1 MALLQEGKEV
11 PGYRV
16 ERYLGEGAFA
26 EVYRVKHP
34 HLGRQAMKVFK
45 TQGPQAE
52 AALLTRL
59 THPNVVR
66 VYEAGT
72 LQTTAGTRS
81 FLTMEYVPGG
91 TLYRNWANLRPAP
104 LPTRQTVRTVREV
117 AQGLAAAHQERP
129 PILHLDITPQNILID
144 QAGRARLSDFGLAK
158 VANPD
163 PCKPRGSVTLAFS
176 PPESLLGAQAE
187 SCASDVWALGAVA
200 YLLLTDTYPYPDG
213 ASRRTT
219 PPRPSALNSE
229 VDRVL
234 DEIVLDALAPNPT
247 RRTPNAMVL
256 ARQLVEYE
264 GAVR

>member
-1 MALLQEGKEV
+1 MVLLQEGKDI

-45 TQGPQAE
+45 THGPQAE

-59 THPNVVR
+59 THPNIVR

-72 LQTTAGTRS
+72 LQTALGSRS
-81 FLTMEYVPGG
+81 FLTMEYVAGG
-91 TLYRNWANLRPAP
+91 TLHRTWANPRPTP
-104 LPTRQTVRTVREV
+104 LPKRRTVRTVREV
-117 AQGLAAAHQERP
+117 AQGLAVAHRERP

-144 QAGRARLSDFGLAK
+144 KSGHARLSDFGLAK

-163 PCKPRGSVTLAFS
+163 PGKPRGSVTIAFS

-187 SCASDVWALGAVA
+187 SCASDVWALGAIA

-213 ASRRTT
+213 ASRRIA

-229 VDRVL
+229 VDSAL
-234 DEIVLDALAPNPT
+234 DEIVLDALAPSPA

-264 GAVR
+264 GAFR